1 MALFKKRAKLQDPF
15 VLEFSKGDSQKLR
28 HDPVVTEVIE
38 ELGQQERVARSGII
52 QQLPLMTLN
61 VACQLFQ
68 QLRSRVI
75 EHEQPIVF
83 DTITVL
89 QRQEAGRSFKYE
101 PYVRVK
107 QFALNRHYRD
117 FTGNVI
123 NTIFTTPEF
132 ADFDYDNKR
141 TWANEFITA
150 YQAANPDQQI
160 VALVPSEA
168 QADAADFRVRYAGL
182 DEVVQPATRPASEAP
197 AASSANTEKIPASQ
211 TGATTKNQATKVA
224 ASGGATTSQPTSSGD
239 RTGERKS
246 GSNESTSQAEG
257 SSTAKPEKMP
267 VIPKPSRIGQ
277 IKVPQFKVQNL
288 SAVPEADPQYVAYQV
303 EQKKRH
309 SNAYLRTLEQRL
321 NADTTQDL
329 VSYSE
334 QQRQAIAKQLRDYQ
348 AEHEIQ
354 AKLRKKIQEETAQ
367 HKAHTEAKVLA
378 DLKAQCSADV
388 QQIQADAERAVAQ
401 RQAEYEHQVKE
412 TQKDLAEKTVQAAN
426 AEFEKQLK
434 AHKTALKQQLA
445 SLKQE
450 LEQQTRA
457 EYNRRVGQLVAN
469 NQNIAG
475 TVYQNLAKKL
485 DEYALEV
492 TKVHLNAVEL
502 QASAD
507 RAKRN
512 LVDVQQLEHKLDRT
526 IAEKQTV
533 TREKEDLQKLLQTQ
547 TTELTQL
554 KQQSGQGQ
562 MTTASSELE
571 KLLAL
576 QMAQNQKAANT
587 KVAKNKNTED
597 DSVSGSNKHATRL
610 TVALATMLGVVTLGG
625 GGLWAYQ
632 SNQRM
637 SSALTDSKSQISKT
651 QQAASSLDKKYDD
664 LNTANQNLKGKV
676 ESQQSQLSKAS
687 EETKTARSQAK
698 EAQNK
703 LSSAQSTATSNAN
716 KASQK

>member
-1 MALFKKRAKLQDPF
+1 MALFKKRAKLQEPF

-28 HDPVVTEVIE
+28 HNPIVAELIE

-101 PYVRVK
+101 PYVRVN
-107 QFALNRHYRD
+107 QFTLDRDYRD
-117 FTGNVI
+117 FAGTVI
-123 NTIFTTPEF
+123 NTIFNSPEF
-132 ADFDYDNKR
+132 ADFDYDNKQ
-141 TWANEFITA
+141 TWANEFVTA

-168 QADAADFRVRYAGL
+168 QADAADFRVRYTGL
-182 DEVVQPATRPASEAP
+182 DEVVQLATRPASEASV
-197 AASSANTEKIPASQ
+197 ASSATEKSSASQ
-211 TGATTKNQATKVA
+211 TGAQTENPSAAATASAGGTTNQATNAGNRQAV
-224 ASGGATTSQPTSSGD
+224 TT
-239 RTGERKS
+239 EA
-246 GSNESTSQAEG
+246 TSQAEG
-257 SSTAKPEKMP
+257 SSTDKPAKPAV
-267 VIPKPSRIGQ
+267 VIPKPARIGQ
-277 IKVPQFKVQNL
+277 IKVPQFTVKNL

-309 SNAYLRTLEQRL
+309 SNTYLRTLEQRL
-321 NADTTQDL
+321 NADATQDL

-348 AEHEIQ
+348 AEHADEDNLREKIQ
-354 AKLRKKIQEETAQ
+354 AETAQ

-388 QQIQADAERAVAQ
+388 QQIRADAERAVAQ

-412 TQKDLAEKTVQAAN
+412 AQKDLAEKTVQAAN
-426 AEFEKQLK
+426 VEFEKQLK
-434 AHKTALKQQLA
+434 AHETALKQQLA
-445 SLKQE
+445 RLKRD

-526 IAEKQTV
+526 IAEKQTIN
-533 TREKEDLQKLLQTQ
+533 REKENLQKLLQTQ

-554 KQQSGQGQ
+554 KQQPRQDQ
-562 MTTASSELE
+562 TMAASSQLAQ
-571 KLLAL
+571 LLAT
-576 QMAQNQKAANT
+576 Q
-587 KVAKNKNTED
+587 
-597 DSVSGSNKHATRL
+597 
-610 TVALATMLGVVTLGG
+610 LATKKQPTPTKSVEREPQSKTLQKVSLGIGTAVGLAVLGG
-625 GGLWAYQ
+625 GGLWAYHDHQ
-632 SNQRM
+632 QVAQ
-637 SSALTDSKSQISKT
+637 ALTTNQQQLRQAQSDTASLNRQYYQLSQRNTALKNQTDQAQSAAKT
-651 QQAASSLDKKYDD
+651 AQSEKQAAKD
-664 LNTANQNLKGKV
+664 
-676 ESQQSQLSKAS
+676 QL
-687 EETKTARSQAK
+687 AK
-698 EAQNK
+698 
-703 LSSAQSTATSNAN
+703 AQSTAQSTAKKTSE
-716 KASQK
+716 K

>member
-107 QFALNRHYRD
+107 QFSLNRHYRD

-182 DEVVQPATRPASEAP
+182 DEVVQPVMSQASEAP
-197 AASSANTEKIPASQ
+197 ASSNETENKPASQ
-211 TGATTKNQATKVA
+211 VAKAEKPVKTQPAAAPSSAEATMSQA
-224 ASGGATTSQPTSSGD
+224 TSSGD
-239 RTGERKS
+239 YKAVAT
-246 GSNESTSQAEG
+246 ESASQAEDK
-257 SSTAKPEKMP
+257 STDKKTKMP
-267 VIPKPSRIGQ
+267 VAIPKPARIGQ

-321 NADTTQDL
+321 NADATQDL

-348 AEHEIQ
+348 AEHETQ

-388 QQIQADAERAVAQ
+388 RQIQADAERAVAQ

-426 AEFEKQLK
+426 AEFKKQLK

-587 KVAKNKNTED
+587 KVAKNKNTAD
-597 DSVSGSNKHATRL
+597 DSVSVSNKYATRL
-610 TVALATMLGVVTLGG
+610 NVALATMLGVVTLGG

-632 SNQRM
+632 SNQQM

-676 ESQQSQLSKAS
+676 ESQQSQLLKAS

>member
-1 MALFKKRAKLQDPF
+1 MKGVINMALFKKRAKLQEPF

-28 HDPVVTEVIE
+28 HNPVVAELIE

-75 EHEQPIVF
+75 EEEQPIVF
-83 DTITVL
+83 ETITVL
-89 QRQEAGRSFKYE
+89 QRQEAGRNFKYE
-101 PYVRVK
+101 PYVRVN
-107 QFALNRHYRD
+107 QFTLDRDYRD
-117 FTGNVI
+117 FTGTVI
-123 NTIFTTPEF
+123 NTIFNSPEF
-132 ADFDYDNKR
+132 ADFDYDNKQ
-141 TWANEFITA
+141 TWANEFVTA

-168 QADAADFRVRYAGL
+168 QADAADFRVRYTGL
-182 DEVVQPATRPASEAP
+182 DEVVQPATSPASEAP
-197 AASSANTEKIPASQ
+197 VASSATEKAPASQ
-211 TGATTKNQATKVA
+211 TGATTENQSAAATASAGGTTNQATNA
-224 ASGGATTSQPTSSGD
+224 
-239 RTGERKS
+239 GERQAVTT
-246 GSNESTSQAEG
+246 EATSQAEG
-257 SSTAKPEKMP
+257 SSTGKPAKPAV
-267 VIPKPSRIGQ
+267 VIPKPARIGQ
-277 IKVPQFKVQNL
+277 IKVPQFTVKNL
-288 SAVPEADPQYVAYQV
+288 SAVPEDDPQYVAYQV

-309 SNAYLRTLEQRL
+309 SNTYLRTLEQRL
-321 NADTTQDL
+321 NADATQDL

-348 AEHEIQ
+348 AEHADEDNLREKIQ
-354 AKLRKKIQEETAQ
+354 AEAAQ

-401 RQAEYEHQVKE
+401 RQAEYEHQVKA
-412 TQKDLAEKTVQAAN
+412 TQKDLAEKTLQRAN
-426 AEFEKQLK
+426 VEFEKQLK
-434 AHKTALKQQLA
+434 AHETALKQQLA
-445 SLKQE
+445 RLKRD

-526 IAEKQTV
+526 IAEKQAI

-554 KQQSGQGQ
+554 KQQPRQDQ
-562 MTTASSELE
+562 TMAASSQLAQ
-571 KLLAL
+571 LLAT
-576 QMAQNQKAANT
+576 Q
-587 KVAKNKNTED
+587 
-597 DSVSGSNKHATRL
+597 
-610 TVALATMLGVVTLGG
+610 LATKQQPTPTKSVEREPQSKTLQKVSLGIGTAVGLAVLGG
-625 GGLWAYQ
+625 GGLWAYHDHQ
-632 SNQRM
+632 QVAQ
-637 SSALTDSKSQISKT
+637 ALTTNQQQLRQAQSDTASLNRQYYQLSQRNTTLKNQTDQAQSAAKT
-651 QQAASSLDKKYDD
+651 AQSEKQAAKD
-664 LNTANQNLKGKV
+664 
-676 ESQQSQLSKAS
+676 QL
-687 EETKTARSQAK
+687 AK
-698 EAQNK
+698 
-703 LSSAQSTATSNAN
+703 AQSTAQSAAKKTSE
-716 KASQK
+716 K

>member
-1 MALFKKRAKLQDPF
+1 MALFKKRAKLQEPF

-28 HDPVVTEVIE
+28 HDPVVTELIE
-38 ELGQQERVARSGII
+38 ELGQQERVARSEII

-68 QLRSRVI
+68 RLREHVI
-75 EHEQPIVF
+75 DQGDPMSFE
-83 DTITVL
+83 TITVL
-89 QRQEAGRSFKYE
+89 QRQAAGRGFKYE
-101 PYVRVK
+101 PYVRVG
-107 QFALNRHYRD
+107 QFTLDRDYRD
-117 FTGNVI
+117 FTGAVVNS
-123 NTIFTTPEF
+123 IFNAPEF
-132 ADFDYDNKR
+132 ADIDYDDKR
-141 TWANEFITA
+141 TWASEFMAA
-150 YQAANPDQQI
+150 YQAANPDQQV

-168 QADAADFRVRYAGL
+168 QAEADDFHVRYAGL

-197 AASSANTEKIPASQ
+197 AASSATEKVPASQ
-211 TGATTKNQATKVA
+211 TGAKTKNQATKVA

-239 RTGERKS
+239 RKAMAD
-246 GSNESTSQAEG
+246 ESTSQAE
-257 SSTAKPEKMP
+257 SSATTKIEKMP

-288 SAVPEADPQYVAYQV
+288 AAVPEADQQYVAYQV

-309 SNAYLRTLEQRL
+309 SNTYLRTLEQRL
-321 NADTTQDL
+321 NADATQDL

-348 AEHEIQ
+348 AQHDPQADLRETIQ
-354 AKLRKKIQEETAQ
+354 AQVAQ
-367 HKAHTEAKVLA
+367 SKAQTEAKVLA
-378 DLKAQCSADV
+378 DLKSKCDVDV
-388 QQIQADAERAVAQ
+388 QQIQTDAERAVAQ

-457 EYNRRVGQLVAN
+457 KYNRRVGQLVAN

-533 TREKEDLQKLLQTQ
+533 TREKEELQKLLQTQ

-554 KQQSGQGQ
+554 KQQSGQVQ
-562 MTTASSELE
+562 PPAASSQLE
-571 KLLAL
+571 QLLA
-576 QMAQNQKAANT
+576 AQ
-587 KVAKNKNTED
+587 
-597 DSVSGSNKHATRL
+597 
-610 TVALATMLGVVTLGG
+610 LATKQQPTPAKSVEREPQPKMLQKVGLGLGTAVGLAVLGG
-625 GGLWAYQ
+625 GGLWAYHDHQQVAQALTTNQQQLRQAQ
-632 SNQRM
+632 SNTASLNRQYYQL
-637 SSALTDSKSQISKT
+637 SQHNTALKGQVSAA
-651 QQAASSLDKKYDD
+651 QQATKDA
-664 LNTANQNLKGKV
+664 
-676 ESQQSQLSKAS
+676 QSQTQATKAQLTKAQATAKSAAKKTS
-687 EETKTARSQAK
+687 EK
-698 EAQNK
+698 
-703 LSSAQSTATSNAN
+703 
-716 KASQK
+716 

>member
-182 DEVVQPATRPASEAP
+182 DEVVQPEVSQASEAP
-197 AASSANTEKIPASQ
+197 ASSNETENKPASQ
-211 TGATTKNQATKVA
+211 VAKAEKPVKTQPAVAPSSAGATMSQAK
-224 ASGGATTSQPTSSGD
+224 SSGD
-239 RTGERKS
+239 YKAVAT
-246 GSNESTSQAEG
+246 ESASQAEDR
-257 SSTAKPEKMP
+257 STDKQTKTP
-267 VIPKPSRIGQ
+267 VAIPKPARIGQ

-321 NADTTQDL
+321 NADATQDL

-348 AEHEIQ
+348 AEHETQ

-554 KQQSGQGQ
+554 KEQSGQGQ

-576 QMAQNQKAANT
+576 QMAQNQKVANT
-587 KVAKNKNTED
+587 KVAKNKNTAD

-610 TVALATMLGVVTLGG
+610 TVALATMLGAVTLGG

-687 EETKTARSQAK
+687 EETNTARSQAK

-703 LSSAQSTATSNAN
+703 LSSAQSTATSNAT

>member
-28 HDPVVTEVIE
+28 HDPVVTELIE

-107 QFALNRHYRD
+107 QFTLNRHYRD
-117 FTGNVI
+117 FTGTVI

-182 DEVVQPATRPASEAP
+182 DEVVQPAVSQASEAP
-197 AASSANTEKIPASQ
+197 ASSNETENKPASQ
-211 TGATTKNQATKVA
+211 VAKTEKSVKTQPAVAPSSAGAPMSQAK
-224 ASGGATTSQPTSSGD
+224 SSGD
-239 RTGERKS
+239 YKAVAT
-246 GSNESTSQAEG
+246 ESASQAEDR
-257 SSTAKPEKMP
+257 STDKQTKTP
-267 VIPKPSRIGQ
+267 VAIPKPARIGQ

-321 NADTTQDL
+321 NADATQDL

-348 AEHEIQ
+348 AEHETQ

-562 MTTASSELE
+562 MTNASSELE

-576 QMAQNQKAANT
+576 QMAQNQKSANT

-610 TVALATMLGVVTLGG
+610 SVALATMLGVVTLGG

-703 LSSAQSTATSNAN
+703 LSSAQSTATSNAT
-716 KASQK
+716 KTSKK

>member
-1 MALFKKRAKLQDPF
+1 MALFKKRAKLQEPF

-28 HDPVVTEVIE
+28 RNPIVAELIE

-75 EHEQPIVF
+75 EEEQPIVF
-83 DTITVL
+83 ETITVL
-89 QRQEAGRSFKYE
+89 QRQEAGRNFKYE
-101 PYVRVK
+101 PYVRVN
-107 QFALNRHYRD
+107 QFTLDRDYRD
-117 FTGNVI
+117 FTGTVI
-123 NTIFTTPEF
+123 NTIFNSPEF
-132 ADFDYDNKR
+132 ADFDYDNKQ
-141 TWANEFITA
+141 TWANEFVTA

-168 QADAADFRVRYAGL
+168 QADAADFRVRYTGL
-182 DEVVQPATRPASEAP
+182 DEVVQPATSPASEAP
-197 AASSANTEKIPASQ
+197 VASSATEKAPASQ
-211 TGATTKNQATKVA
+211 TGSQTENQSAAATASAGGTTNQATNA
-224 ASGGATTSQPTSSGD
+224 
-239 RTGERKS
+239 GERQAVTT
-246 GSNESTSQAEG
+246 EATSQAEG
-257 SSTAKPEKMP
+257 SSTGKPA
-267 VIPKPSRIGQ
+267 VGIPKPARIGQ
-277 IKVPQFKVQNL
+277 IKVPQFTVKNL

-309 SNAYLRTLEQRL
+309 SNTYLRTLEQRL
-321 NADTTQDL
+321 NADATKDL

-334 QQRQAIAKQLRDYQ
+334 QQRQAIARQLRDYQ
-348 AEHEIQ
+348 AEHADEDNLREKIQ
-354 AKLRKKIQEETAQ
+354 AETAQ

-412 TQKDLAEKTVQAAN
+412 TQKDLAEKTLQRAN
-426 AEFEKQLK
+426 VEFEKQLK
-434 AHKTALKQQLA
+434 AHETALKQQLA
-445 SLKQE
+445 RLKRD

-526 IAEKQTV
+526 IAEKQAI

-554 KQQSGQGQ
+554 KQQPRQDQ
-562 MTTASSELE
+562 MMAASSQLAQ
-571 KLLAL
+571 LLAT
-576 QMAQNQKAANT
+576 Q
-587 KVAKNKNTED
+587 
-597 DSVSGSNKHATRL
+597 
-610 TVALATMLGVVTLGG
+610 LATKQQSTPTKSVEREPQSKTLQKVSLGIGTAVGLAVLGG
-625 GGLWAYQ
+625 GGLWAYHDHQ
-632 SNQRM
+632 QVAQ
-637 SSALTDSKSQISKT
+637 ALTTNQQQLRQAQSDTASLNRQYYQLSQHNTALKGQVSAA
-651 QQAASSLDKKYDD
+651 QQATKDA
-664 LNTANQNLKGKV
+664 
-676 ESQQSQLSKAS
+676 QSQTQATKAQLTKAQATAKSAAKKTS
-687 EETKTARSQAK
+687 EK
-698 EAQNK
+698 
-703 LSSAQSTATSNAN
+703 
-716 KASQK
+716 